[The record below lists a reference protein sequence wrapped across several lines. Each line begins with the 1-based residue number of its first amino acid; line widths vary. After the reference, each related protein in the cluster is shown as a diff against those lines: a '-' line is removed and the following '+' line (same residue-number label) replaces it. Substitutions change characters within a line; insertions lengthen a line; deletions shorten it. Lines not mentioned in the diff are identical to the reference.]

1 MAVQLERRLFTLDE
15 YERMID
21 AGVFGEDERIELV
34 RGEIVGMTPI
44 GFDHAGCVARLT
56 MLLARM
62 AGDSAVVWVQNPIQ
76 VAPNSRLEPDV
87 ALLKPQD
94 YRARR
99 PATPS
104 DVMLMI
110 EVADTSVQRDRA
122 VKGPLYAEAGI
133 PEYWIVNLQ
142 DSAIEVYSNPIEGT
156 YKQTRKAKRG
166 DTLPLPADLG
176 GAVQVSEILGN

>member
-34 RGEIVGMTPI
+34 RGGIVGMTPI
-44 GFDHAGCVARLT
+44 GFDHAGGVARLT

-99 PATPS
+99 
-104 DVMLMI
+104 
-110 EVADTSVQRDRA
+110 
-122 VKGPLYAEAGI
+122 
-133 PEYWIVNLQ
+133 
-142 DSAIEVYSNPIEGT
+142 
-156 YKQTRKAKRG
+156 
-166 DTLPLPADLG
+166 
-176 GAVQVSEILGN
+176 